1 MLICSFEHISKWVNA
16 IKDIIFLVQ
25 GGYKTMIRAQIKI
38 GTIHV
43 IWTYFSIFLSQTSV
57 TAHDWILTKIYQIFF
72 SYSTDI
78 HIVYHFY

>member
-1 MLICSFEHISKWVNA
+1 
-16 IKDIIFLVQ
+16 
-25 GGYKTMIRAQIKI
+25 MIRAQIKI